1 MGGRILEMSD
11 HVLKDQLWAEVRRE
25 DTENMKINTPPESGS
40 TDYRDQEF
48 VNGESGRGQERNL
61 RGTEWEMRVCVGWAT
76 PWTYLVPLP
85 QLLRQKEKQRQGNQG
100 DDGEGQ

>member
-61 RGTEWEMRVCVGWAT
+61 RGTEWEMRVCRLGNSLDIPGTTSPAS
-76 PWTYLVPLP
+76 
-85 QLLRQKEKQRQGNQG
+85 QAEGKAEARQPG
-100 DDGEGQ
+100 